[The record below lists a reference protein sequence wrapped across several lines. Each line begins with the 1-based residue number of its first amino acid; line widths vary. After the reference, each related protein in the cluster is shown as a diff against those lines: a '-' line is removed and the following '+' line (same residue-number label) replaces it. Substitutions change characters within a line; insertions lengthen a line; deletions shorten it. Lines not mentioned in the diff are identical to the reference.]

1 MSVLKLGPLASVLK
15 ARLGA
20 HVCGFSVRGLHW
32 HRKKDHQ
39 QTVNKA
45 NLKVPRPHIQSRR
58 LERPQQFRLRP
69 RFYQFMPEEVA
80 RRRDFALV
88 EGHVRARRGG

>member
-1 MSVLKLGPLASVLK
+1 MSALKLGPLASVLK

-45 NLKVPRPHIQSRR
+45 NLKVPRPNVERRR

-69 RFYQFMPEEVA
+69 RLRELVPEEVA
-80 RRRDFALV
+80 RRRDFPLV
-88 EGHVRARRGG
+88 EGHVCAGCRR